1 MNSMLHKKAKEI
13 FLFCLFLFYPIHS
26 FAGEFIV
33 SDALVL
39 DERAIMKMEEMGN
52 ELFKKTGVRVFLVA
66 KNSGE
71 GKEIVSF
78 EKEFAQT
85 LTEPFA
91 LLTLFLEEK
100 KIDIYTSKEL
110 EKAFDK
116 EVLLSPLPWKG
127 MIIPLL
133 TNKKKEVGVTPA
145 LLNGY
150 AELVEQIAASRNV
163 VLDSSIGNANKTT
176 ISLVKVLIYG
186 FVGVLLLF
194 VFIRRIRKNG

>member
-1 MNSMLHKKAKEI
+1 MNSWFLNKAREI
-13 FLFCLFLFYPIHS
+13 FLFCLFLFLPLQGFSKVLI
-26 FAGEFIV
+26 I
-33 SDALVL
+33 SDPSLL
-39 DERAIMKMEEMGN
+39 DERAIVKMEEMGD
-52 ELFKKTGVRVFLVA
+52 ELFKKTGIHVFLIA
-66 KNSGE
+66 KNSGD

-78 EKEFAQT
+78 EREFAQT
-85 LTEPFA
+85 LTEPFV

-100 KIDIYTSKEL
+100 KIDIYASKEL

-133 TNKKKEVGVTPA
+133 TNKKKEVGITPA

-163 VLDSSIGNANKTT
+163 VLESSIGNANKTT

-186 FVGVLLLF
+186 FIGGLLLF
-194 VFIRRIRKNG
+194 VFIRRMRKNG

>member
-1 MNSMLHKKAKEI
+1 MNSWFLNKAREI
-13 FLFCLFLFYPIHS
+13 FLFCLFLFLPLQS
-26 FAGEFIV
+26 FAKALII
-33 SDALVL
+33 SDPSLL
-39 DERAIMKMEEMGN
+39 DERAIVKMEEMGD
-52 ELFKKTGVRVFLVA
+52 ELFKKTGVNVFLIA
-66 KNSGE
+66 KNSGD

-85 LTEPFA
+85 LAEPFV

-100 KIDIYTSKEL
+100 KIDIYASKEL

-133 TNKKKEVGVTPA
+133 TNKKKEVGITPA

-163 VLDSSIGNANKTT
+163 VLESSIGNANKTT

-186 FVGVLLLF
+186 FIGGLLLF
-194 VFIRRIRKNG
+194 VFIRRMRKNG

>member
-1 MNSMLHKKAKEI
+1 MLKPYETKLKNIKEEILKIGVDVVEALEVCLKA
-13 FLFCLFLFYPIHS
+13 
-26 FAGEFIV
+26 
-33 SDALVL
+33 
-39 DERAIMKMEEMGN
+39 
-52 ELFKKTGVRVFLVA
+52 
-66 KNSGE
+66 
-71 GKEIVSF
+71 
-78 EKEFAQT
+78 
-85 LTEPFA
+85 
-91 LLTLFLEEK
+91 LEEK

>member
-1 MNSMLHKKAKEI
+1 MNSRLLIKAKEI
-13 FLFCLFLFYPIHS
+13 FLFCFFLFLPLQG
-26 FAGEFIV
+26 FAQALII
-33 SDALVL
+33 SDALLL
-39 DERAIMKMEEMGN
+39 DERAIVKMEEMGE
-52 ELFKKTGVRVFLVA
+52 ELFQKTGVKVFLVA

-78 EKEFAQT
+78 EKEFAQS
-85 LTEPFA
+85 LPEPFA

>member
-1 MNSMLHKKAKEI
+1 MNSWFLNKAREI
-13 FLFCLFLFYPIHS
+13 FLFCLFLFLPLQGFSKALI
-26 FAGEFIV
+26 I
-33 SDALVL
+33 SDPSLL
-39 DERAIMKMEEMGN
+39 DERAIVKMEEMGD
-52 ELFKKTGVRVFLVA
+52 ELFKKTSIHVFLIA
-66 KNSGE
+66 KNSGD

-85 LTEPFA
+85 LAEPFV

-100 KIDIYTSKEL
+100 KIDIYASKEL

-133 TNKKKEVGVTPA
+133 TNKKKEVGITPA

-163 VLDSSIGNANKTT
+163 VLESSIGNANKTT

-186 FVGVLLLF
+186 FIGGLLLF
-194 VFIRRIRKNG
+194 VFIRRMRKNG